1 MPEQAKK
8 TNKKKYYDNISV
20 GARTTQIVHLVE
32 KHDKLSMFEQFLKNS
47 DKKQT
52 VVMTKSKR
60 SADELSLY
68 LKTQNIEAMVVHG
81 NHRKTQL
88 DDASKAFNS
97 SKLNILITTDMIL
110 KQLELKNIQVIV
122 NYELP
127 TQAEDY
133 FMRLRYVDEI
143 GKSISFVTPQEEV
156 SLQTIEIMMKMQIPQ
171 EEVKDFVPTT
181 PAQVAKPAKDKKKKP
196 RHHKLKKKTKN
207 KSEQDDN

>member
-20 GARTTQIVHLVE
+20 GARTTQIVYLVE

-47 DKKQT
+47 DTKQT

-68 LKTQNIEAMVVHG
+68 LKAQNIEAMVVHG
-81 NHRKTQL
+81 NHRKAQL
-88 DDASKAFNS
+88 DEASKAFNS

-110 KQLELKNIQVIV
+110 KPLELETIQVMV

-143 GKSISFVTPQEEV
+143 GKSISFVTPEEEG
-156 SLQTIEIMMKMQIPQ
+156 SLQTVEIMMKMQIPQ
-171 EEVKDFVPTT
+171 EEVQDFVPTV
-181 PAQVAKPAKDKKKKP
+181 PSQVATPGKDKKKKP
-196 RHHKLKKKTKN
+196 RHRKLKQKAKN
-207 KSEQDDN
+207 KSEQDES